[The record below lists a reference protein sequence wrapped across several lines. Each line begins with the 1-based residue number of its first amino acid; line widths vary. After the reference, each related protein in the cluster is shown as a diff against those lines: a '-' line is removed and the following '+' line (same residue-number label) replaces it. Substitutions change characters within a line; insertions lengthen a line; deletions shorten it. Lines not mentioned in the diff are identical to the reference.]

1 MKVVQGFIEVKSR
14 SKLDV
19 VDVTNE
25 VTRWLSEVKA
35 GNGILVAYTPHT
47 TAALAINEGE
57 KGLLEDILEFLRE
70 LTKPERMWKHNMI
83 DDNAHAHLGN
93 IVIGGDRVIPVSNGK
108 LALGTW
114 QRLLLV
120 EMDGPR
126 VRRIHMVYV
135 GE

>member
-70 LTKPERMWKHNMI
+70 LTKPERMWKHNII